1 MSAMSSVKYSQ
12 FELAQ
17 LLAVARVAIASHF
30 GGNAAVLPNIAD
42 YDERLRATV
51 GCFVTLEVS
60 GQLQGC
66 IGTIHSQQPLVQ
78 EVHKKALSA
87 AFHDRRFSPLTA
99 AQLPA
104 LTLEV
109 SVLSRPVRL
118 TTGTELDCLNHLD
131 RHRPGVILSHAQHR
145 GVFLPQVWDKLR
157 GPKEFITALK
167 RKAGIDPTLP
177 TTAMRV
183 ELFTVDKHKEPYW
196 QS

>member
-1 MSAMSSVKYSQ
+1 MSSVKYSQ
-12 FELAQ
+12 CELSQ
-17 LLAVARVAIASHF
+17 LLSVARMAIASHF
-30 GGNAAVLPNIAD
+30 GENAALLPNVAD
-42 YDERLRATV
+42 YDEHLRAPV

-78 EVHKKALSA
+78 EVHQKALSA
-87 AFHDRRFSPLTA
+87 AFHDRRFPPLTA
-99 AQLPA
+99 AQLPE

-131 RHRPGVILSHAQHR
+131 RHRPGVILSHEQHC
-145 GVFLPQVWDKLR
+145 GVFLPQVWDKLKEPR
-157 GPKEFITALK
+157 EFITALK
-167 RKAGIDPTLP
+167 RKAGIDPNLP
-177 TTAMRV
+177 TTDMRV
-183 ELFTVDKHKEPYW
+183 ELFTVDKHKEPYC